1 MLSSRPTQTAFA
13 VLALTF
19 ALSFTGRGASETFP
33 VFLLPIS
40 TSFGWDRA
48 QVLSIYSIAALTGG
62 LSSPLIGRLFDR
74 MGPRAVYSLGL
85 TLIGASFSAAP
96 FAQSLW
102 QLQFALGFCMGLGV
116 ASIGNVPNAIL
127 LGRWFGARLPFAM
140 SLIYSALG
148 AGVLVMVPVSQVLI
162 DSYGWRAAYQ
172 MLGFGAL
179 TLLVLLQLLPWRTIA
194 AGNPDNAPKAAS
206 TEPASTDWTLAKAM
220 RSIAFWSLFS
230 TFFFTAIGM
239 YAITAQVIAY
249 LVDVGFTPLQAATA
263 WGFSGVVLTG
273 AMLGI
278 TWLDALIGRRPAI
291 LISYGL
297 SFIGIAMFWMLQFWP
312 SAILL
317 AGFVICFGS
326 TVGSRGPLISATAMN
341 LFRGKNVGTIF
352 GAISTGPGLGTATGS
367 WCGGLIHDASGGY
380 NLVILFAA
388 VATLIG
394 MLPFLLDPA
403 LRE

>member
-1 MLSSRPTQTAFA
+1 MGTAFT
-13 VLALTF
+13 VLTLTF
-19 ALSFTGRGASETFP
+19 ALSFAGRGAGETFP

-40 TSFGWDRA
+40 SGFGWDRA
-48 QVLSIYSIAALTGG
+48 DVLSIYSIAALTGG

-85 TLIGASFSAAP
+85 ALIGAAFSTAP
-96 FAQSLW
+96 FAHSLW
-102 QLQFALGFCMGLGV
+102 QLQIALGFCMGLGV
-116 ASIGNVPNAIL
+116 ASIGNVPNMIL
-127 LGRWFGARLPFAM
+127 LGRWFGARLPMAM

-148 AGVLVMVPVSQVLI
+148 AGVLVMVPVAQVLI
-162 DSYGWRAAYQ
+162 DRYGWRPAYQ
-172 MLGFGAL
+172 ILGFGVL
-179 TLLVLLQLLPWRTIA
+179 VLLVLLQVLPWRTFA
-194 AGNPDNAPKAAS
+194 AGSPDIRPKTAEAD
-206 TEPASTDWTLAKAM
+206 AGNGDWTLAKAM
-220 RSIAFWSLFS
+220 RGHAFWSLFS

-249 LVDVGFTPLQAATA
+249 LVDAGFTPLQAATA

-291 LISYGL
+291 LVSYGL
-297 SFIGIAMFWMLQFWP
+297 SFIGIALFWLLQFWP

-341 LFRGKNVGTIF
+341 LFRGRNVGTIF
-352 GAISTGPGLGTATGS
+352 GAISIGPGLGTAVGS
-367 WCGGLIHDASGGY
+367 WGGGLIHDLSGGY

-394 MLPFLLDPA
+394 MLPFLFDPA